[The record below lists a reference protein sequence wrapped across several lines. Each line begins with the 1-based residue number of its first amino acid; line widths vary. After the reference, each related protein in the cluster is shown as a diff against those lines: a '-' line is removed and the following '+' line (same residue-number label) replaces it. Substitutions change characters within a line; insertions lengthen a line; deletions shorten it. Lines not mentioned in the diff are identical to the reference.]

1 MNRKLQLLFF
11 FFLLIN
17 FRGFS
22 QIKYSNDF
30 LHIGAGARSLSLSKS
45 VVANSINSSAIY
57 WNPAALIHVKGNEIE
72 IMHAS
77 YFSGIANF
85 DQISYVR
92 QRDTTA
98 ALGFMILR
106 FGVDDIMNTTNLI
119 DNQGNLDY
127 NRIELFSTADYAFF
141 LSYAK
146 RDFFNGIN
154 IGGNLK
160 IVYRHIGDFAKAW
173 GFGFDFGMQKD
184 FGKWKWGIISRDA
197 TSTFNSWIF
206 ETGDFQD
213 VYLQTN
219 NELPENSVEITLPSI
234 QAGIARLFVINNII
248 SGHIEFDIDAY
259 LDGKRNTLYSNNL
272 FSLNPHLGL
281 EMGLRE
287 IVYLRF
293 GAGDLIK
300 EVDFNNEDYISLKP
314 NIGLGVN
321 FENLRIDYALTN
333 LGGQSSGMYSNLFSI
348 IINFK

>member
-173 GFGFDFGMQKD
+173 GFGFDFGDKKKFNLNSQK
-184 FGKWKWGIISRDA
+184 IH
-197 TSTFNSWIF
+197 N
-206 ETGDFQD
+206 
-213 VYLQTN
+213 
-219 NELPENSVEITLPSI
+219 
-234 QAGIARLFVINNII
+234 IN
-248 SGHIEFDIDAY
+248 ID
-259 LDGKRNTLYSNNL
+259 N
-272 FSLNPHLGL
+272 
-281 EMGLRE
+281 
-287 IVYLRF
+287 
-293 GAGDLIK
+293 
-300 EVDFNNEDYISLKP
+300 
-314 NIGLGVN
+314 
-321 FENLRIDYALTN
+321 IDYKIPTFL
-333 LGGQSSGMYSNLFSI
+333 LLLWIQRPVWWRWVKRSI
-348 IINFK
+348 TW